1 MQAPSFRVTTPLDGS
16 LAENIDVLETL
27 FPNLKEN
34 KAELTRKAFELAAQF
49 LINQEFEN
57 LGKAQSNQDDD
68 HEMMMA
74 QFPGEE

>member
-1 MQAPSFRVTTPLDGS
+1 MQVPSFRVTTPLDRS

-27 FPNLKEN
+27 YPDLNEN

-49 LINQEFEN
+49 LINQEFAN
-57 LGKAQSNQDDD
+57 LGKAQSTEEDD

-74 QFPGEE
+74 QFPGDE

>member
-1 MQAPSFRVTTPLDGS
+1 M
-16 LAENIDVLETL
+16 LETL